1 MSSSFWSNPSMV
13 IWSNKLLY
21 TPLLASFLSFHCC
34 WGTPAQIFLQIF
46 CYTNIPALKR
56 LKAVC
61 DAGFISVLDFW
72 NNPLKVM
79 AAHELGIV
87 DPSMGT
93 KMTVQ
98 VTTSV
103 QLPLPSLLS
112 LLPLQRWHENGW
124 LDDWLRQ
131 LANKKLVCLA
141 SCPIVNWVSLVNKSS
156 FKTYLSEGSW
166 GSHEHQ
172 MIAQVLAP
180 HSW

>member
-1 MSSSFWSNPSMV
+1 MSSSFLSTPSMV

-21 TPLLASFLSFHCC
+21 TSLLAYFLSFNF
-34 WGTPAQIFLQIF
+34 WGTPAEPFLQNV
-46 CYTNIPALKR
+46 CNPNIPALKR

-98 VTTSV
+98 VTTWV

-112 LLPLQRWHENGW
+112 LLPFQRWHENGW
-124 LDDWLRQ
+124 LGDWLRQ

-141 SCPIVNWVSLVNKSS
+141 SCPIVNWVSLVNKFS
-156 FKTYLSEGSW
+156 FLSYLSEGSW
-166 GSHEHQ
+166 GSHKQ
-172 MIAQVLAP
+172 F
-180 HSW
+180 